1 MYIFVSFIVENL
13 IFAKKKYM
21 AEQKIEKRRHNTNKQ
36 DKVNYA
42 ISEREDRVKDV
53 TTITG

>member
-1 MYIFVSFIVENL
+1 
-13 IFAKKKYM
+13 M

-42 ISEREDRVKDV
+42 ISEREDRAALGC
-53 TTITG
+53 TGLYWAILGRVVHVVQVVM